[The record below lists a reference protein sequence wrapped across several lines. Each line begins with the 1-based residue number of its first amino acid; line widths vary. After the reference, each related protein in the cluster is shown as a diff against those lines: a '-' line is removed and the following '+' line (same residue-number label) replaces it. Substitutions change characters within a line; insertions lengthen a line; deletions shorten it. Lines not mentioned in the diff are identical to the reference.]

1 MDKVFDYCKIRLIK
15 SLTVTFGRETDGT
28 TKGP

>member
-1 MDKVFDYCKIRLIK
+1 MGKVFDYYKVRLVK
-15 SLTVTFGRETDGT
+15 SLTVIGRETDGT